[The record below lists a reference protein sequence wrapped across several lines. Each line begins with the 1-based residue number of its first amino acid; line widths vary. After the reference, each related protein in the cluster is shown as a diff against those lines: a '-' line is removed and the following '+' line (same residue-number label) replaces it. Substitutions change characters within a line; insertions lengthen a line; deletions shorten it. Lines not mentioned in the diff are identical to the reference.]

1 MNTSLIGTAMTT
13 PMSDDRLAGLRL
25 WQLISPTLPV
35 GAYAYSAGL
44 EYAVE
49 GGWIANEANASDWIG
64 GQLENG
70 LAYVDVPLMG
80 RLYAAWDAS
89 DLDGARYW
97 NAYLAASRETAELL
111 AEDRHMGAAL
121 LKVLENLGACD
132 PLRWLGPESVTFAA
146 AFALAAVTWR
156 IGTEAAAE
164 GYLWAWLENQ
174 VAAAIK
180 LVPLGQSAGQRMLFE
195 LAGRIPGVAERGLA
209 RGDDDIGYSAPG
221 VAHASS
227 RHETQYS
234 RLFRS

>member
-97 NAYLAASRETAELL
+97 NAYLAASRETDELL
-111 AEDRHMGAAL
+111 AEDRHLGAAL
-121 LKVLENLGACD
+121 LKVLEELGAC
-132 PLRWLGPESVTFAA
+132 GPDQWRAREPATFAA
-146 AFALAAVTWR
+146 AFALAAVVWR
-156 IGTEAAAE
+156 IGLEAAAE

-180 LVPLGQSAGQRMLFE
+180 LIPLGQSAGQRLLFE
-195 LAGRIPGVAERGLA
+195 LAARIPAVADAGLA
-209 RGDDDIGYSAPG
+209 RTEADIGNSSPG

-227 RHETQYS
+227 LHETQYS

>member
-1 MNTSLIGTAMTT
+1 MPTT
-13 PMSDDRLAGLRL
+13 EDDRLAGLRL

-49 GGWIANEANASDWIG
+49 AGWVTREADALDWIG

-70 LAYVDVPLMG
+70 LAYVDVPLMS
-80 RLYAAWDAS
+80 RLHAAWGADDPDAV
-89 DLDGARYW
+89 RYW
-97 NAYLAASRETAELL
+97 NAYLAASRETDELL
-111 AEDRHMGAAL
+111 AEDRHLGAAL
-121 LKVLENLGACD
+121 LKVLEELGACGRD
-132 PLRWLGPESVTFAA
+132 RWHAPEPATFAA
-146 AFALAAVTWR
+146 AFALAAVVWR
-156 IGTEAAAE
+156 IGLEAAVE

-180 LVPLGQSAGQRMLFE
+180 LVPLGQSAGQRLLFE
-195 LAGRIPGVAERGLA
+195 LAGRVPAVADAGLGRTEA
-209 RGDDDIGYSAPG
+209 DIGNSSPG

-227 RHETQYS
+227 LHETQYS